1 MKRTAKLCL
10 LFAVVLMATT
20 PALSS
25 AATIGWNFGTTGGG
39 STADPNVN
47 ITTPADFTGGTV
59 SAVNW
64 NGGVPVALLTT
75 VSPSTGYVGASG
87 QFNAG
92 MAMVGGAVLA
102 PATGSAFQFTLTP
115 QSVTMTFTDIQFGS
129 RGTGTGPQTLAIYS
143 DADSY
148 GSALATLAVSNNSTY
163 ALDAFSFSVASSAP
177 ITFRIYGYNSTA
189 SANSNNNVAANWR
202 IDDVLLTYTATPV
215 PEPATF
221 LLGGLGLAGLLG
233 VGYRM
238 RRQK

>member
-59 SAVNW
+59 SAFNVNGL
-64 NGGVPVALLTT
+64 NPVALLTT
-75 VSPSTGYVGASG
+75 VSASTGYVGASG

-92 MAMVGGAVLA
+92 MAMAGSTFNS
-102 PATGSAFQFTLTP
+102 ATGSAFQFTLTP

-202 IDDVLLTYTATPV
+202 IDDVLLTYSAVPV